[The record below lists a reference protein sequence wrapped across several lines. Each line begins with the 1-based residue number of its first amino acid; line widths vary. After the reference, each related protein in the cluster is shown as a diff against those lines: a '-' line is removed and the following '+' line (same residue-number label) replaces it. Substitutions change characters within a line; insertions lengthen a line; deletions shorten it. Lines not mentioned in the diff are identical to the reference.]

1 MQAQIT
7 YGMKS
12 IVSYF
17 FMSGNRAGRIL
28 LSDPARLLFF
38 ILLRPVGNPA
48 LRA

>member
-1 MQAQIT
+1 MQAQII